1 MKLSPLMVRILSGTA
16 VLAICLGA
24 IYAGPLGVVALVLL
38 LGALLLWE
46 FRGLSDRM
54 GSRAPSWLLYP
65 LGAYVAFSGTYLK
78 GISLQLVLSIAL
90 IGGLMTFLFIP
101 GRREGLGRWAMG
113 MAGALYVGLPLNCY
127 LLLYFSGSRGLAWVV
142 FVVLAAVVTDVLALL
157 VGSRL
162 GRTPFFRRISPH
174 KTVEGAVAGLIGAVL
189 VIVFGSLVVLEIPLQ
204 HAVAIGILV
213 GIGAE
218 VGDLVES
225 QMKRIAEVKDSSNL
239 IPGHGGALDRFDS
252 VLFPAILV
260 FYYASFGGLFR

>member
-1 MKLSPLMVRILSGTA
+1 VTLSPLMVRILSGTA
-16 VLAICLGA
+16 ILAICLAA
-24 IYAGPLGVVALVLL
+24 IY
-38 LGALLLWE
+38 LGAWGVTVLAALLAAVLLWE
-46 FRGLSDRM
+46 FRGISDKM

-65 LGAYVAFSGTYLK
+65 LGAYVVFSGTYLR
-78 GISLQLVLSIAL
+78 GISLQLILSIAL

-127 LLLYFSGSRGLAWVV
+127 LLLYFSGPKGLAWVL
-142 FVVLAAVVTDVLALL
+142 FVILAAVSTDVLALL
-157 VGSRL
+157 VGSRV

-174 KTVEGAVAGLIGAVL
+174 KTVEGALAGLIGAVA
-189 VIVFGSLVVLEIPLQ
+189 VMIFGSLVALSLPLQ

-213 GIGAE
+213 GMGAE
-218 VGDLVES
+218 IGDLVES

-252 VLFPAILV
+252 ILFPAILV
-260 FYYASFGGLFR
+260 FYYASFGGLIR